1 MIKVRINVESI
12 PPLNAIQIFFTDE
25 MSNCFLRVF
34 VIDFSISSTEGFS
47 INGLESFQ
55 VFLGRFGVIDVS
67 YLNVRM
73 SVIEE
78 CSGDKKLDSTSKSSK
93 N

>member
-1 MIKVRINVESI
+1 MILTLIKKTVPDIQVDAISI
-12 PPLNAIQIFFTDE
+12 KFANSVDE
-25 MSNCFLRVF
+25 
-34 VIDFSISSTEGFS
+34 TEGFS
-47 INGLESFQ
+47 INGLKSFQ

-73 SVIEE
+73 LVIEE

>member
-47 INGLESFQ
+47 INGLKSF
-55 VFLGRFGVIDVS
+55 
-67 YLNVRM
+67 
-73 SVIEE
+73 
-78 CSGDKKLDSTSKSSK
+78 
-93 N
+93 